1 MNGFILFT
9 FNARPCVGNLH
20 SVNDLFAYSLS
31 PIHPPKGLWY
41 LVPALSFYFLLFFER
56 QERAKPNSK
65 FMVMKFKNH
74 NSRMIK
80 NLSGGTFFTRI
91 FSIHTFFPSFSFPAR
106 LQYRLVFVFNLSFF
120 ICSIVMQIRL
130 IIRLESLISTL
141 TYI

>member
-1 MNGFILFT
+1 MYVHFMNGFILFT
-9 FNARPCVGNLH
+9 FNARSCVGNSR

-74 NSRMIK
+74 NSRVIK
-80 NLSGGTFFTRI
+80 NLSGGTFFTEI
-91 FSIHTFFPSFSFPAR
+91 FSIHTSFLYSLLLLFRSNA
-106 LQYRLVFVFNLSFF
+106 QYRLVFISKLSFF
-120 ICSIVMQIRL
+120 ICSIVM
-130 IIRLESLISTL
+130 
-141 TYI
+141 